1 MELLNYVKFIQGSQQ
16 YNDINFMQVLL
27 DENLWFC
34 IKKAV
39 ILVDFSGMKAESAD
53 VLKTL

>member
-1 MELLNYVKFIQGSQQ
+1 
-16 YNDINFMQVLL
+16 MQVLL

-39 ILVDFSGMKAESAD
+39 ILVDFSGVKAESAD